1 MIAASRGKIVR
12 SAATSAEKKLSEVTV
27 AGHIKDEA
35 ATGWVLV
42 GAPLDCSGS
51 GRGEA
56 RAPGALRNA
65 GLAQRTGARDAGDVD
80 VTVDDPHRD
89 ARTGVIGF
97 EQIRRSSKEIHSTVA
112 AVLAEGEKPLVVG
125 GDCTVLVGALA
136 AAKERLGGGGV
147 GLVGGHL
154 GYL

>member
-80 VTVDDPHRD
+80 ATVDDPNRD

-97 EQIRRSSKEIHSTVA
+97 EHIRRSSSEIHSTVA
-112 AVLAEGEKPLVVG
+112 AVLAEGEKPLVAG
-125 GDCTVLVGALA
+125 GRCT
-136 AAKERLGGGGV
+136 GGV
-147 GLVGGHL
+147 GGPPAATEWGGGQGH
-154 GYL
+154 GFW